1 MSRVDF
7 IVDGETEVQ
16 AHQDEPDDV
25 RISFNG
31 GKTFISPEAYEHVVV
46 EVTTYAGKN
55 DEQDSHAD

>member
-7 IVDGETEVQ
+7 IVDGETEAH
-16 AHQDEPDDV
+16 AHQANPDDV

-46 EVTTYAGKN
+46 EVTTSGG
-55 DEQDSHAD
+55 DSE